1 MAGGTTDSLEYGSYR
16 VLLLSGSLGLS
27 GSTTWI
33 LALQAA
39 LRRVGCPAI
48 HIVVGV
54 QSAVEVPKDATVY
67 YTGRPRSHP
76 LLRVARLLQL
86 HKALPRWFQRASDR
100 EAGRRVEALLHRHGW
115 EGGPQL
121 VIKDYSSDIPSS
133 LAGGNVVSVI
143 HQMLSVEWQDK
154 KLRDQGVYPF
164 HYVAVSQAVAE
175 DARSLGVD
183 VRTVISNPLDAG
195 SLQRRAQ
202 AFEVEEGAILYL
214 GALQPAKGVMELLE
228 AYAIAGLRVP
238 LCIVGSGP
246 LEAALRQRVEELQ
259 LQGRVRMAGFQA
271 NPYPFIAGAS
281 LLVLPSRSEAMP
293 YACFE
298 AALLDTPFL
307 VRDFRSAAE
316 FFQPQARVAM
326 EPEASFIPRLASR
339 LADAVATPCPPAV
352 KPAVLASLAPET
364 VARAYLALL

>member
-1 MAGGTTDSLEYGSYR
+1 MAGDTADGVDYGNCR

-33 LALQAA
+33 LALQGA

-48 HIVVGV
+48 HIVIGV
-54 QSAVEVPKDATVY
+54 QSAVEVPQDATVY

-76 LLRVARLLQL
+76 ILRLARLLQV
-86 HKALPRWFQRASDR
+86 HKLLPRWFQRASDR
-100 EAGRRVEALLHRHGW
+100 EAGRRVEALLRRHGW
-115 EGGPQL
+115 QEGPQL
-121 VIKDYSSDIPSS
+121 LIKDYSSDIPSS

-143 HQMLSVEWQDK
+143 HQMLSVEWDDP
-154 KLRDQGVYPF
+154 KLRDQGSYPF
-164 HYVAVSQAVAE
+164 NYVAVSQAVAE

-195 SLQRRAQ
+195 LLRERAR
-202 AFEVEEGAILYL
+202 AFEVEDDAILYL
-214 GALQPAKGVMELLE
+214 GALQPSKGVMDLLE
-228 AYAIAGLRVP
+228 AYAAAGLRVP

-246 LEAALRQRVEELQ
+246 LETALQRRVEELQ
-259 LQGRVRMAGFQA
+259 LQGQVQMVGFQA

-307 VRDFRSAAE
+307 VRDFRSAGE
-316 FFQPQARVAM
+316 FFEPQARVAM
-326 EPEASFIPRLASR
+326 EPEATFIPRLASR

-352 KPAVLASLAPET
+352 KPGVLASLAPET